1 MTEDVQLVY
10 ADAKG
15 VFTSPTLSLAG
26 LQRIQEAFR
35 RTPWYRDRWAS
46 AAFRREIGQ
55 IEAEF
60 APSGLVF
67 LVGKLP
73 FEVPPAFHEFFEPIE
88 LKLVR
93 FASQLANDPMQ
104 MLSGEAPTRQ
114 ERFARVGGYIVL
126 LALAAVFLPL
136 TITLLV
142 GGQYRVLML
151 ILAILGGNLAFIM
164 LIFWLARFAGRW
176 YLIPRGVV
184 IRRSFGLARRRTI
197 VRDRRDTIAMLRYVH
212 TGKST
217 SLNLDLWSPAGRR
230 WSRPVSERE
239 AISFLAAWQSHRE
252 PPTRDQLQE
261 LTI

>member
-1 MTEDVQLVY
+1 MTADVQFVY
-10 ADAKG
+10 ADPKG

-26 LQRIQEAFR
+26 LQRIQEAYR
-35 RTPWYRDRWAS
+35 RVPWYRDRLAS
-46 AAFRREIGQ
+46 ATFRREVGQ

-93 FASQLANDPMQ
+93 FASQLADDPMQ

-114 ERFARVGGYIVL
+114 ERFARVGGYIIV
-126 LALAAVFLPL
+126 ATLAAIFLPIA
-136 TITLLV
+136 ITLLV
-142 GGQYRVLML
+142 GGQYRVLATIFGALAANFALIVL
-151 ILAILGGNLAFIM
+151 IL
-164 LIFWLARFAGRW
+164 WLARFAGRW

-212 TGKST
+212 TGKSHH
-217 SLNLDLWSPAGRR
+217 LNLDLWSPAGRR

-239 AISFLAAWQSHRE
+239 AISFLAAWQSRRE
-252 PPTRDQLQE
+252 PPTREQLQE